1 MVLYFTGTGNSR
13 YLARRIAEGLD
24 MPLYDL
30 NTCIK
35 AGDTAPVQTGQ
46 DVVLVTPTY
55 AWRIPRVVS
64 QWLGKT
70 ALTGAERIWF
80 VMDCGSEIGNAAK
93 YNRQLAAQK
102 HLRYMGTAQIIMPEN
117 YIAMFNAPQK
127 EQARSIVEQAE
138 PALQKALAQVRAG
151 QEFSPLRDTLYD
163 RFMSGSVN
171 PAFYRFFVKADAF
184 RATDACIGCGKC
196 VELCPLNNIRLE
208 NGKPVWGKHCTHCM
222 ACICDCPKEAIEYIE
237 KLNHQYIDLLNGDGL
252 ASDKFWELNQR
263 IREDR
268 KSLGVQMELRKTD
281 LPYTL
286 VNLLHEKII
295 TEDDLK
301 QFSSELQDA
310 VKQLQERMEE

>member
-13 YLARRIAEGLD
+13 YLARRIAKGLD

-117 YIAMFNAPQK
+117 YIAMFKSTASGAGAAHRGAGRACAS
-127 EQARSIVEQAE
+127 EGAGA
-138 PALQKALAQVRAG
+138 AQSRAG
-151 QEFSPLRDTLYD
+151 IFSTERHPLRPLYE
-163 RFMSGSVN
+163 R
-171 PAFYRFFVKADAF
+171 P
-184 RATDACIGCGKC
+184 
-196 VELCPLNNIRLE
+196 
-208 NGKPVWGKHCTHCM
+208 GKPGV
-222 ACICDCPKEAIEYIE
+222 
-237 KLNHQYIDLLNGDGL
+237 LSLLCKSRCLPGNGRL
-252 ASDKFWELNQR
+252 YR
-263 IREDR
+263 
-268 KSLGVQMELRKTD
+268 LR
-281 LPYTL
+281 
-286 VNLLHEKII
+286 
-295 TEDDLK
+295 
-301 QFSSELQDA
+301 
-310 VKQLQERMEE
+310 